1 MQSRVSHLLRDFLL
15 TTMAYGV
22 AVFASLA
29 FKMPGTNVS
38 LVWLPAGVAVASLWL
53 RGTWLWTAVALS
65 GVVLATVEGNGAFNV
80 IRVAAANTAAP
91 LVTVFLLRRLRF
103 DTALAR
109 LRDAVGL
116 LLLAALG
123 SGAGALLNALL
134 RLIERGVR
142 GDELSR
148 MMEWWLGDVI
158 GVLVV
163 VPAAFTWT
171 VRTEAPVRI
180 RRGERTALA
189 VLLALVPVLALVAFP
204 RGPVVLVSALYLAVP
219 VQVWAAARLG
229 PRGGAQS
236 FAVVAGGV
244 LLASVTTLRAPG
256 VDPRVSLVLVDG
268 FLVVS
273 AATSIIVAAL
283 VAEHARAAADL
294 AEARRLETV
303 RRLAGGLAHDF
314 HNLLTV
320 IFGHVDLLR
329 SDAQQEQVAAD
340 LDAIRTAAARAAS
353 ITQQLL
359 TYGQELLLHP
369 TRFDANDL
377 VREIATVQSDLQR
390 PGLTVRLALAD
401 RLPRVFTD
409 RDQLGRVVSQL
420 CRRGAAA
427 MPGGGT
433 LTIATLTT
441 RLGDGPATP
450 AAVAIRIA
458 DTGEPLV
465 ARGSGDLLEPYA
477 GALSTGD
484 PAQRASGLE
493 LAMAD
498 GFARQVHG
506 RILLES
512 AAGRGTSVTIVLPAD
527 LAAE

>member
-1 MQSRVSHLLRDFLL
+1 
-15 TTMAYGV
+15 MAYGV
-22 AVFASLA
+22 AAFASLA
-29 FKMPGTNVS
+29 FKMPGSNVS

-53 RGTWLWTAVALS
+53 RGTWLWTAVALTEA
-65 GVVLATVEGNGAFNV
+65 VVATLEGNGAFNV
-80 IRVAAANTAAP
+80 IRVVAANTAAP
-91 LVTVFLLRRLRF
+91 LVAVYLLRRLRF

-116 LLLAALG
+116 LLLSAAG
-123 SGAGALLNALL
+123 SGAGALLNAVL

-148 MMEWWLGDVI
+148 MMEWWLGDIV
-158 GVLVV
+158 GVLVI

-171 VRTEAPVRI
+171 VRTEAPVRL
-180 RRGERTALA
+180 RRGELVALA

-204 RGPVVLVSALYLAVP
+204 RGPAILVSTLYLAVP

-229 PRGGAQS
+229 PRGGGQS

-244 LLASVTTLRAPG
+244 LLASVTTLGAPY

-283 VAEHARAAADL
+283 VAEHARAAAAL

-329 SDAQQEQVAAD
+329 IDAQQEQVAAD

-359 TYGQELLLHP
+359 TYGQEVLLHP
-369 TRFDANDL
+369 TRFDVNDL
-377 VREIATVQSDLQR
+377 VREVATVQSDLQR
-390 PGLTVRLALAD
+390 PGLTVHLALAD
-401 RLPRVFTD
+401 RLSPVLTD

-433 LTIATLTT
+433 LTITTLAT
-441 RLGDGPATP
+441 RLDQTPAGA
-450 AAVAIRIA
+450 AAVAIRIE
-458 DTGEPLV
+458 DTGEHLV
-465 ARGSGDLLEPYA
+465 ARGAGDLLEPYA
-477 GALSTGD
+477 EGLSTGD
-484 PAQRASGLE
+484 PSQRASGLE

-512 AAGRGTSVTIVLPAD
+512 AAGRGTSVTIVLPAGP
-527 LAAE
+527 AAE